1 MSKLTESARGQPCQ
15 IRVPSY
21 CSGNPETV
29 VACHY
34 RLAGTCG
41 VGMKPPDFLIAFGC
55 AACHDCVDGR
65 IRTNYTR
72 DELRLMHC
80 EGVMRTQI
88 LLHKAGLLS
97 EGKRGIAQ

>member
-1 MSKLTESARGQPCQ
+1 MSALTKAARGQPCQ

-55 AACHDCVDGR
+55 QACHDCCDGR

-72 DELRLMHC
+72 NELRLMHA
-80 EGVMRTQI
+80 EGVMRSQI
-88 LLHKAGLLS
+88 LLHKQGLL
-97 EGKRGIAQ
+97 K